1 MASVPGAAGSSI
13 EDELLSKEY
22 ARYGDS
28 IKLFTTSQYVKE
40 LAKEKGKLPVG
51 VQLGGYLGVYE
62 KKGEAGTPGT
72 ARLAVPP
79 VGDSADGVFK
89 EQVFMIQD
97 PTGLK
102 KEGDVVLYSDMLIL
116 VDENGMV
123 WNNKCSTTFSG
134 FFEAYLGPRPRG
146 TSGELYISFM
156 KNGHDG
162 RPVVYGDIAVYVD
175 VESSHRNR
183 STYNQRLTNYKSSSS
198 RVLGGYVCSDGT
210 GYDLAITVHRHT
222 GPPLRAYQSPVADRR
237 ALGIAKRRSFR
248 KEQQAGTGDLG
259 TVFVPPEIKYVAVQR
274 KHVRDDSGAPVL
286 DVMIRGPIFGKP
298 IKLFDVCVEDSIVL
312 ELDQACTPAVLQA
325 VHLFNAA
332 ESAAQSGSTEPIQLD
347 VVCGAERRGAGAGAA
362 RTGAAGAAGGIKKQL
377 TPKFSASGSRVVE
390 LTSVE
395 LLIEQ
400 DLPVL
405 QRAFEDEV
413 VRLAEDDSDAPA
425 PPAASKIE
433 VLIAMHKLVIVFFL
447 FCSVLPY
454 FVWQA
459 IVAAADLIEPLH
471 QAGRG
476 NGSLALAERLASTL
490 VRDFGIAVENGRA
503 LVTAAHRE
511 AETTTPTTALLSML
525 LCVATGLCTP
535 PFARRGPGMEGRRRA
550 ASAMAVSEGRANWLI
565 SIQVPENA
573 WDTDRMF
580 ESATSAATIASTR
593 TIGAAVEDELEEEEE
608 EEPEVPAGEGSVVL
622 NERLG
627 GLWGKAGVGANGV
640 PLHPAFQRFL
650 NGEKGNMDKALQR
663 WVDTCKWREEGKVD
677 KYLDEPHPWFDVI
690 KKYVPN
696 YYYGVSKLGHP
707 VYIDCPGGVRLKA
720 LKKAGVE
727 LVDLLFHFVFM
738 TEFSWTI
745 LEPSELGRTVTILDL
760 EGIGMFDFA
769 GDVVNFVRKS
779 IAISG
784 AHYPERA
791 HKIFIINS
799 PSYFTGIWAVIKGWL
814 DENTRQ
820 KIFILGTLPK
830 FKDKLLE
837 VVDADQL
844 PEKYGG
850 TNKAPLGG
858 SYEERLLES
867 HVCRVL
873 LEKGVPMRGE
883 DGQPMPGS
891 PENLRSR
898 INDKLT
904 GYVSRLK
911 LDLINSSTAVKVPVN
926 SPAPAES

>member
-1 MASVPGAAGSSI
+1 MASALGVAAGI

-62 KKGEAGTPGT
+62 KKGEGGAPGT

-89 EQVFMIQD
+89 EQVLMIQD
-97 PTGLK
+97 PTGRK
-102 KEGDVVLYSDMLIL
+102 KQGEVVLYSDMLIL
-116 VDENGMV
+116 VDDTGMV

-134 FFEAYLGPRPRG
+134 FFEGYLGPRPRG

-183 STYNQRLTNYKSSSS
+183 SSYNQRLTNYKSSSS
-198 RVLGGYVCSDGT
+198 KVLGGYVCSDGT
-210 GYDLAITVHRHT
+210 GFDLAITVHRHT

-259 TVFVPPEIKYVAVQR
+259 TVFVPPEIKFVAVQR
-274 KHVRDDSGAPVL
+274 KHVRDDSGAPLL

-298 IKLFDVCVEDSIVL
+298 IKLFDVCVEDSIVV

-325 VHLFNAA
+325 EHLFNAA

-347 VVCGAERRGAGAGAA
+347 IVCGAERRGAGAGAGPKA
-362 RTGAAGAAGGIKKQL
+362 GAAGAVKKQL
-377 TPKFSASGSRVVE
+377 APKLSASGSRVVE

-425 PPAASKIE
+425 RPAASKIE

-454 FVWQA
+454 IVWQI

-476 NGSLALAERLASTL
+476 NGSLALAERIASTL

-503 LVTAAHRE
+503 LVTATHRE

-525 LCVATGLCTP
+525 LCVAMGLCTP
-535 PFARRGPGMEGRRRA
+535 SFARRGPSEDGRRRA
-550 ASAMAVSEGRANWLI
+550 ASAKALSEGRANWLI

-580 ESATSAATIASTR
+580 ESAASAATVETTR
-593 TIGAAVEDELEEEEE
+593 TIGAAEEELLEEEEE
-608 EEPEVPAGEGSVVL
+608 EEEPDEVPAGEGSIVL

-627 GLWGKAGVGANGV
+627 GLWGKAGVDAKGV
-640 PLHPAFQRFL
+640 PLHPAFERFL

-727 LVDLLFHFVFM
+727 LVDLLFHFVYM

-745 LEPSELGRTVTILDL
+745 LEPSEKGRTVTILDL
-760 EGIGMFDFA
+760 EGIGLFDFA

-779 IAISG
+779 IGISG

-791 HKIFIINS
+791 NKIFIINA
-799 PSYFTGIWAVIKGWL
+799 PGFFKGIWAAIKGML

-820 KIFILGTLPK
+820 KIFILGALPT

-858 SYEERLLES
+858 SYEERLLDS

-873 LEKGVPMRGE
+873 LAKGVAMRGE
-883 DGQPMPGS
+883 DGQAVPGS

-898 INDKLT
+898 IDDKIT

-911 LDLINSSTAVKVPVN
+911 LDLIHSSGNAKAPIT
-926 SPAPAES
+926 SPAPAEP